1 MGSMIR
7 SAAFAGMGR
16 APLFRG
22 GSISMGVK
30 AAKKCL
36 DRSGIDPSEI
46 GILIFC
52 GIYRDENIGEPA
64 IASFIQ
70 SKLSLNR
77 LSNGEKATFAF
88 DILNSGCGVLTAM
101 HVADSH
107 IRSGLARYALI
118 VASDSVPIR
127 DHTEAF
133 PFAPGG
139 GAVLVEGT
147 DKAGGLVDFR
157 FDTYPTDGEVFR
169 SFIEYQ
175 DGSRKGE
182 RKGQFLRFERDPR
195 FLEGGI
201 KGADRT
207 VRELL
212 KKNKLSVNDIAQ
224 VFSSQSPEGF
234 PSGLSKALGMDGK
247 VVDVT
252 GKLGNLH
259 TAGIIASMEKS
270 FKEGKKLPAGN
281 YLLVNIGSGISV
293 SAALLKV

>member
-16 APLFRG
+16 TPLFRG

-36 DRSGIDPSEI
+36 DRSKIDPSEI
-46 GILIFC
+46 GLLIFC

-70 SKLSLNR
+70 SKLGLNR
-77 LSNGEKATFAF
+77 LSNGDRATFAF

-127 DHTEAF
+127 DHTEGF

-139 GAVLVEGT
+139 GALLLESSDGE
-147 DKAGGLVDFR
+147 KGLVDFR

-169 SFIEYQ
+169 SFIEYR
-175 DGSRKGE
+175 DGTKKGE
-182 RKGQFLRFERDPR
+182 KKGQYLRFERDEG
-195 FLEGGI
+195 FLKEGI
-201 KGADRT
+201 KGAERT
-207 VRELL
+207 IRELL
-212 KKNKLSVNDIAQ
+212 KRNKLSLNDIKK
-224 VFSSQSPEGF
+224 VFTSQSPPGF
-234 PSGLSKALGMDGK
+234 PSGLEKALGTEGK
-247 VVDVT
+247 VIDVT
-252 GKLGNLH
+252 AKHGNLH
-259 TAGIIASMEKS
+259 TAGMIAGMES
-270 FKEGKKLPAGN
+270 VMQSGKRPLSGN